1 MGEMGRERIDSGA
14 SRGPPS
20 QVCGR
25 ASGAVTR
32 LRGPLIHSSIVSA
45 LVVVVLHPDGAWRE
59 PEDFAPAFAAD
70 TTEPTDAGEAGMIPR
85 WYKSLA
91 YSPGSDCLAVRFLGA
106 YAVIPAVTS
115 VRRLIS
121 LLRRSLGLLDHTR
134 RQTSRGKGEPGFA
147 QGKHGER
154 ASDPYGPVKSVSCM
168 PSGARTRAFDPPK
181 AWSPAHRGRT
191 RAPRRSPPP
200 SARPAALLRLA
211 CGLPSSVSWRL
222 GGRLADEH
230 RDAGAGCLGA
240 LERQRALV
248 VAVSEEALS
257 GSEDERVDHEPVLID
272 QLVRHQRVHERAA
285 AVDEDVVAGLLL
297 QVGGRVDDVALEEC
311 RLPLERLV
319 QRG

>member
-1 MGEMGRERIDSGA
+1 
-14 SRGPPS
+14 
-20 QVCGR
+20 
-25 ASGAVTR
+25 
-32 LRGPLIHSSIVSA
+32 
-45 LVVVVLHPDGAWRE
+45 
-59 PEDFAPAFAAD
+59 
-70 TTEPTDAGEAGMIPR
+70 MIPR

-121 LLRRSLGLLDHTR
+121 LLRRSLGLSDHTR

-297 QVGGRVDDVALEEC
+297 QVGDRVDDVAAEAERRGRDC
-311 RLPLERLV
+311 GRPAGTSSQIRTRRGLPEHGIGQAFSDPAHGWRPPRPRSSRCVWAGGETGAQGARPASSRSVAGKSSPRHSSGSPASLATA
-319 QRG
+319 